1 MYYYLLICFF
11 ERKKICKCLSFVVSM
26 YKSFDEFWWLYN
38 FLNVFKN
45 N

>member
-11 ERKKICKCLSFVVSM
+11 EKKICKCLSFVVSM